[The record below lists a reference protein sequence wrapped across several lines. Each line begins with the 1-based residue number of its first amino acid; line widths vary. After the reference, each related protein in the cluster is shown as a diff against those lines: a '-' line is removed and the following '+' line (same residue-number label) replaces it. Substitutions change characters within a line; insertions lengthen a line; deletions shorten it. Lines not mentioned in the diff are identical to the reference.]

1 MLEQERASS
10 VDLSMSLMT
19 NSGRAS
25 LLRFAPQ
32 AHVSQPVEPCS
43 PFVQAR
49 HKPHTGRRSASSFPL
64 LPRLTNSRRPL
75 AVSRDVRAARVFEL
89 RCPKKKSFA
98 CLRAQGFC
106 RGREDNPER
115 TGPFQLHSFIEK
127 VSVELSYWL
136 VVEIVA
142 DSKRNPWRVR

>member
-1 MLEQERASS
+1 
-10 VDLSMSLMT
+10 
-19 NSGRAS
+19 
-25 LLRFAPQ
+25 LLFRG
-32 AHVSQPVEPCS
+32 
-43 PFVQAR
+43 
-49 HKPHTGRRSASSFPL
+49 T
-64 LPRLTNSRRPL
+64 
-75 AVSRDVRAARVFEL
+75 VRAARVFEL

-106 RGREDNPER
+106 RRREDNPER

-142 DSKRNPWRVR
+142 DSKRNPWRVRKAPHGSAALPMLQGLALVASRRLLDRFAGRMWVIT